1 MSIRVPVDQFDHVMD
16 AIAEMS
22 VEVINSNEN
31 AQDVTEE
38 YVDLEGRVEALEAA
52 RDRLMEIMSDADFT
66 EDLLMAEQQL
76 TMREAELE
84 ALYGRLNYLSESA
97 RLSRIYIDL
106 QPYELFEPIDTS
118 WKPAQTFRY
127 AVEDLIDSMQG
138 FADFMIT
145 FGILVLPW
153 LVFFGLIIWGVVA
166 LVRSRRQK
174 KQTES

>member
-1 MSIRVPVDQFDHVMD
+1 
-16 AIAEMS
+16 MS
-22 VEVINSNEN
+22 VEVINSYEN

-38 YVDLEGRVEALEAA
+38 YVDLEGRIEALEAA

-66 EDLLMAEQQL
+66 EDLLMAEEQL

-106 QPYELFEPIDTS
+106 QPYELYEPIDTS

-138 FADFMIT
+138 FADFMIV
-145 FGILVLPW
+145 FGIVVLPW

-166 LVRSRRQK
+166 LVRHRKSLK
-174 KQTES
+174 KQAEG